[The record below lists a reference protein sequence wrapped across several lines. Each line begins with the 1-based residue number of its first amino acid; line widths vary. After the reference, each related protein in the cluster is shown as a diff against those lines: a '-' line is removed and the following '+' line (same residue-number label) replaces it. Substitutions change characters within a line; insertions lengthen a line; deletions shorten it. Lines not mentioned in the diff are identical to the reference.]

1 MISIVMLTYNNF
13 EKFYRCTQTM
23 FYFYTS
29 DEILEIIVLDNGS
42 HDDRLL
48 KYLESLEENFTKV
61 NVVFSNE
68 NLGIAKGRKQLYDLA
83 SGDYIVSID
92 SDVVF
97 INPPKFIETLK
108 KGLDLE
114 KMMLIG
120 GGGGNHPYYP
130 CIEKEYI
137 INLPTPD
144 VDTLARVDEVAGWF
158 HGFKSSIL
166 KKNGGKI
173 YMDERFSPF
182 WCEDSDLCIQI
193 KKQGGLCSIMGKDII
208 AHQWSSCNKQER
220 IDDIESMWEKL
231 KDKWYTKE
239 YKFDIDEK
247 FYDKYY
253 DIKRENKGLDYIL
266 DGIKSHKFGKK
277 SDIHEFYPD
286 LDFDDSKKLCKFE
299 DSELT
304 IDKFTEQYFTHD
316 ELKKRFF
323 KIKENHMKDTD
334 IFVICVSFEC
344 EKVCRVLSH
353 IKSRYN
359 NICLCL
365 VHDKEKPHDEAIKL
379 VKEHG
384 NYCVSEFS
392 VFKNFF
398 APFVMMFEDVKDY
411 KFSNVI
417 KVDCCSDVD
426 NMFSVL
432 PPDNY
437 GIELIMDSFKPGP
450 KNKWFNK
457 GNFNISK
464 EKCEEI
470 LNSHPFQDTYHK
482 SLTFNH
488 RVSNLIAPR
497 ISPHMAL
504 DRVFGYLHNVP
515 ENYPLLLFS
524 ATIHTQEE
532 FESVKNTIT
541 QLKQEI
547 GKHEFW
553 LLNDGDM
560 KNLSSDELDIDMS
573 LDVEMEDKNISY
585 MKTLSQMEDLEKFTN
600 IVFID
605 DTFELEEST
614 KEFFVKSNYKSMG
627 FIKQYDYFIDC
638 LYSIH
643 KYDLSTFNKVMND
656 HLRDTANVIFE
667 DILPKA
673 VNMSFVLEED

>member
-13 EKFYRCTQTM
+13 EKFYRCTQSM

-29 DEILEIIVLDNGS
+29 EEILEIIVLDNGS
-42 HDDRLL
+42 HDDKLL
-48 KYLESLEENFTKV
+48 KYLNSLEENFSKV

-68 NLGIAKGRKQLYDLA
+68 NLGIAKGRKKLYDMV

-108 KGLDLE
+108 QGLELE
-114 KMMLIG
+114 NMMLIG

-144 VDTLARVDEVAGWF
+144 EDTLGKVDEVAGWF
-158 HGFKSSIL
+158 HGFKSKIL

-182 WCEDSDLCIQI
+182 WCEDSDICIQI
-193 KKQGGLCSIMGKDII
+193 KKHGGLCSIMGKNLI
-208 AHQWSSCNKQER
+208 AHQWSSCNKKER

-239 YKFDIDEK
+239 HKYKIDEK
-247 FYDKYY
+247 FYDTYY
-253 DIKRENKGLDYIL
+253 EVKRENKNLDYIL
-266 DGIKSHKFGKK
+266 GGIKHRKFGKK
-277 SDIHEFYPD
+277 SDVHDFYPEVD
-286 LDFDDSKKLCKFE
+286 FLDDKKVCKFE
-299 DSELT
+299 GEELD
-304 IDKFTEQYFTHD
+304 IQKFTDKYFTHE

-323 KIKENHMKDTD
+323 GVKENKIKNTD
-334 IFVICVSFEC
+334 VFVICVSFDC
-344 EKVCRVLSH
+344 DKVCRVLSQ

-365 VHDKEKPHDEAIKL
+365 VHDKNVPHKKAIDL
-379 VKEHG
+379 LEEHG

-392 VFKNFF
+392 VFKNYFS
-398 APFVMMFEDVKDY
+398 PFLMMFEELKDY
-411 KFSNVI
+411 KFSNII
-417 KVDCCSDVD
+417 KVDCGSDLD
-426 NMFSVL
+426 NMFSVGS
-432 PPDNY
+432 PDNY
-437 GIELIMDSFKPGP
+437 GIELIMDNFKPSP
-450 KNKWFNK
+450 KNKWFK
-457 GNFNISK
+457 RANFNISR

-470 LNSHPFQDTYHK
+470 ISSVPFKDTYYK

-504 DRVFGYLHNVP
+504 ERIFGYLNNIP

-524 ATIHTQEE
+524 ATIHTNEE
-532 FESVKNTIT
+532 LESIKNTIKL
-541 QLKQEI
+541 LKNDV

-553 LLNDGDM
+553 LLNNGDM
-560 KNLSSDELDIDMS
+560 KNLSEDEFGIDVC

-585 MKTLSQMEDLEKFTN
+585 MKTLSQMEDLDKFTN
-600 IVFID
+600 VVFID

-614 KEFFVKSNYKSMG
+614 KLFFEKSNYKSIG
-627 FIKQYDYFIDC
+627 FFKQYDFFIDC

-643 KYDLSTFNKVMND
+643 KYDLGIFNKVMND
-656 HLRDTANVIFE
+656 HLKDSENVILE
-667 DILPKA
+667 EVLPKS
-673 VNMSFVLEED
+673 VNMSFILEED